1 MHGRALRLA
10 LAWLLLCVAAAAA
23 DTHPARSGRSK
34 KLWLLSAS
42 ALIAANAF
50 DIASSR
56 GLYETNPVLRDPTG
70 RFSVSRGIA
79 VKSAASGGFLLF
91 QFLWLRKSP
100 QHRLD
105 GAFAAI
111 NFTAAGVVGAT
122 AMNNTTVRRP
132 AP

>member
-10 LAWLLLCVAAAAA
+10 LALLLLCVAVTAAE
-23 DTHPARSGRSK
+23 THPSRSGRSK
-34 KLWLLSAS
+34 KLWLLSAA
-42 ALIAANAF
+42 ALVAANAF
-50 DIASSR
+50 DVASSR
-56 GLYETNPVLRDPTG
+56 GVYESNPVLRNPAG

-79 VKSAASGGFLLF
+79 VKSAGGLLLL

-111 NFTAAGVVGAT
+111 NFTAAGAVGAT
-122 AMNNTTVRRP
+122 AVNNTTVRRP